1 MKTFVLG
8 FLILLLFS
16 APISAQLPEQLGT
29 ITCDTINTWLG
40 YEIMPAGDI
49 NCDGFSDFLAWDF
62 RGKSY
67 LYLGGPTV
75 PTAPAL
81 TFENTTLYGSEI
93 PDFNGDSCPE
103 FILTGSNANDH
114 QANWYNGGPALDT
127 IADRWFGLDTL
138 YIEYNAT
145 FCHDLNGNGTDEI
158 LGLATSQKSLIGFE
172 LGPTDDSVPDFRLY
186 PSGALPGYYFGE
198 GLAVGDFNDD
208 GKEDLAVS
216 LRQYRQNQLNGQ
228 IYLYWGGSPPDSTPD
243 MIITRPGIWEEG
255 YQWFGTRLYDLGD
268 FNGDGYDDLLAN
280 PFESGDTVT
289 FLYFGGPDIDTIP
302 DVVFPRRCSRVHPAG
317 DINQD
322 GYMDIITSY
331 SSSWPSLGE
340 VNIYFGGPDAD
351 SLRDMLVRN
360 SDMPEWQEY
369 FGQACAAIGDF
380 NGDGRNDFAFSAIR
394 ADHRGEVYIFSGPEP
409 ITDVGYDYEPSLP
422 SGFTLSQNYPNPFNP
437 TTTIEF
443 DVPRRAQVS
452 LSIYNVL
459 GQEVWRLID
468 GPLSAGTYR
477 LQWDGRLSSGQPAGS
492 GVYIYR
498 LTSGDITLS
507 RKMVLLR

>member
-1 MKTFVLG
+1 
-8 FLILLLFS
+8 
-16 APISAQLPEQLGT
+16 
-29 ITCDTINTWLG
+29 
-40 YEIMPAGDI
+40 
-49 NCDGFSDFLAWDF
+49 
-62 RGKSY
+62 
-67 LYLGGPTV
+67 
-75 PTAPAL
+75 
-81 TFENTTLYGSEI
+81 
-93 PDFNGDSCPE
+93 
-103 FILTGSNANDH
+103 
-114 QANWYNGGPALDT
+114 
-127 IADRWFGLDTL
+127 
-138 YIEYNAT
+138 
-145 FCHDLNGNGTDEI
+145 
-158 LGLATSQKSLIGFE
+158 
-172 LGPTDDSVPDFRLY
+172 
-186 PSGALPGYYFGE
+186 
-198 GLAVGDFNDD
+198 
-208 GKEDLAVS
+208 
-216 LRQYRQNQLNGQ
+216 
-228 IYLYWGGSPPDSTPD
+228 
-243 MIITRPGIWEEG
+243 
-255 YQWFGTRLYDLGD
+255 
-268 FNGDGYDDLLAN
+268 
-280 PFESGDTVT
+280 
-289 FLYFGGPDIDTIP
+289 
-302 DVVFPRRCSRVHPAG
+302 
-317 DINQD
+317 
-322 GYMDIITSY
+322 MDIITSY